1 MTSTKNDPIKT
12 GNVASQYETL
22 RKAALG
28 NALPPDARAGLML
41 FLQRGMWGWACALAT
56 TTAPRAPTGSRTTNW
71 NPPEECRTIVHIFA
85 AMAIRPAFREQQ
97 HE

>member
-1 MTSTKNDPIKT
+1 MTSTNNDPIEP
-12 GNVASQYETL
+12 GNVVLQYETL

-28 NALPPDARAGLML
+28 DALPPDARAGLML

-56 TTAPRAPTGSRTTNW
+56 ITAPGRPSSSRPTDW

-85 AMAIRPAFREQQ
+85 AMTIRTSFQGATTA
-97 HE
+97 

>member
-1 MTSTKNDPIKT
+1 MTNAKNDSAEP
-12 GNVASQYETL
+12 GNVVGQYETL

-28 NALPPDARAGLML
+28 DSLPPDARAGAML
-41 FLQRGMWGWACALAT
+41 FLQRGMWAWACALAT
-56 TTAPRAPTGSRTTNW
+56 TMPPKQPTGSRTMNW
-71 NPPEECRTIVHIFA
+71 KPPEECRTIVHIFA